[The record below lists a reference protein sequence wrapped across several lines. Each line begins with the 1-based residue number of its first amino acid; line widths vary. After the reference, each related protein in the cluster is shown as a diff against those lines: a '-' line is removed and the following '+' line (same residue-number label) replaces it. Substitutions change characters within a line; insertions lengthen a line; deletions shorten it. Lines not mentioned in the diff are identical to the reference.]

1 MQLTESPEFDSED
14 ENWAS
19 MSSVCVLEYR
29 FDPRDMKIGPCG
41 GSALTVNNV
50 DMTRNPS
57 DKNEG

>member
-1 MQLTESPEFDSED
+1 
-14 ENWAS
+14 
-19 MSSVCVLEYR
+19 MSSVCVLEYKL
-29 FDPRDMKIGPCG
+29 DPRDIKIGPCG